1 MEIGKAA
8 DLESVTKLFTM
19 HMKLTREHFTIT
31 DTTRIYAETPAG
43 ARHNLVTPRLLRVR
57 FQEEEMVNSVAKAA
71 AYLDSAG
78 DPAIRKVQ
86 VFRD

>member
-1 MEIGKAA
+1 
-8 DLESVTKLFTM
+8 M
-19 HMKLTREHFTIT
+19 HMKLTRESFTIT
-31 DTTRIYAETPAG
+31 DTTRIYAKRHQQG
-43 ARHNLVTPRLLRVR
+43 ACHNLVTPRLLRVR

-78 DPAIRKVQ
+78 DAAIRKVQ